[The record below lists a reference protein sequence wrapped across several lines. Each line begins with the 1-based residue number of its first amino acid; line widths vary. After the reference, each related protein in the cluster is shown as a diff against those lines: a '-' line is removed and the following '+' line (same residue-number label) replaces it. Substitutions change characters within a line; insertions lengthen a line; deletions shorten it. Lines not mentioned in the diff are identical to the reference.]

1 MKNKGIS
8 IAAILIASV
17 FAVTIAALGL
27 SVYSAYKVGAEKAA
41 DRFEKLSSR
50 TMELS
55 GIYPCGSKEFLNAFN
70 EAVAAPSFYEQ
81 LRLEVDNIE
90 VYIYPSFPTST
101 PSTFARTF
109 STRII
114 GSDGALI
121 ALSAN
126 IYALSPAMIFHRA
139 KIAFIVI
146 LAGTLIVGILLV
158 FTYLSEAGEG
168 EKIAES
174 KIDEPI
180 FSDDEATD
188 DDLNLTE
195 EYLDE
200 ENSDDREK
208 GDEKKSEQETA
219 KENISTKANG
229 SEKESVEQ
237 SAPTEAEENET
248 EPMDDIS
255 DSLNLTEENL
265 EDENLTEE
273 NSHDAPP
280 SPIETQSPIM
290 ESTNEETQKDDSS
303 PIETPSS
310 NEEKNCDEQK
320 NEQGLF
326 SPASGFGWESYLDT
340 RLGSELIRAASS
352 ELELSLLVIKIPG
365 MTPQSDYYAEV
376 CKTLLDFFQFK
387 DFIFEYKEDG
397 FAAIIQGKGIDEAM
411 ESAESLYANLKSTLS
426 KLHANTRPLIGI
438 SSRSLRLISAERLK
452 TEAEQAAE
460 HASTDNESPIVAF
473 RVNPE
478 KYRRFIT
485 EQKEE

>member
-8 IAAILIASV
+8 IAAILIACV
-17 FAVTIAALGL
+17 FVGTIAALGL
-27 SVYSAYKVGAEKAA
+27 SIYSAYKVGSEKAA

-55 GIYPCGSKEFLNAFN
+55 GIYPCGSKEFLTAFN
-70 EAVAAPSFYEQ
+70 DSVNAPNFYEQ
-81 LRLEVDNIE
+81 LRLEVDGIE
-90 VYIYPSFPTST
+90 VYIYPSLPMST
-101 PSTFARTF
+101 PSTFAKTF

-114 GSDGALI
+114 GGDGAHI

-126 IYALSPAMIFHRA
+126 IYALSPATIFNRA

-146 LAGTLIVGILLV
+146 LGGTLIAGILLV
-158 FTYLSEAGEG
+158 FTYLSEAEES

-180 FSDDEATD
+180 FSDDEATE

-200 ENSDDREK
+200 ENLDDFESD
-208 GDEKKSEQETA
+208 KKSENKAESENPSPQEDA
-219 KENISTKANG
+219 
-229 SEKESVEQ
+229 EQ
-237 SAPTEAEENET
+237 NKPAAEESPSTQESA
-248 EPMDDIS
+248 EQIAQS
-255 DSLNLTEENL
+255 ESEENKT
-265 EDENLTEE
+265 EYPAETSDEVSHEE
-273 NSHDAPP
+273 VLA
-280 SPIETQSPIM
+280 
-290 ESTNEETQKDDSS
+290 SS
-303 PIETPSS
+303 
-310 NEEKNCDEQK
+310 EEKNCGEQK

-326 SPASGFGWESYLDT
+326 SPTSGFGWESYLDT

-352 ELELSLLVIKIPG
+352 EQELSLLVIKIPG
-365 MTPQSDYYAEV
+365 MTPQSDYYAKV

-387 DFIFEYKEDG
+387 DFVFEYKEDG

-411 ESAESLYANLKSTLS
+411 ESAESLYANLKSTLN
-426 KLHANTRPLIGI
+426 KERATARPLIGI

-478 KYRRFIT
+478 KYRKFIT
-485 EQKEE
+485 EQPEE

>member
-8 IAAILIASV
+8 IAAILIICV
-17 FAVTIAALGL
+17 FVVTIAALGL
-27 SVYSAYKVGAEKAA
+27 SVYSAYKVGSENAA

-55 GIYPCGSKEFLNAFN
+55 GIYPCGSKEFLAAFN
-70 EAVAAPSFYEQ
+70 DSVNAPNFYEQ
-81 LRLEVDNIE
+81 LRLEVDGIE
-90 VYIYPSFPTST
+90 VYIYPSFPMST
-101 PSTFARTF
+101 PSTFAKTF

-114 GSDGALI
+114 GGDGEHL

-126 IYALSPAMIFHRA
+126 IYALSPATIFNRA

-146 LAGTLIVGILLV
+146 LGGTLMAGILLV
-158 FTYLSEAGEG
+158 FTYLSEAEEG

-180 FSDDEATD
+180 FSDDEATE

-200 ENSDDREK
+200 ESLDNFEGENDV
-208 GDEKKSEQETA
+208 EKKSEP
-219 KENISTKANG
+219 KSENENSSSQKA
-229 SEKESVEQ
+229 SEQ
-237 SAPTEAEENET
+237 NTPTAEENSSAQKSAEQSKSEANKIEVTAEPSDLADDVSQEET
-248 EPMDDIS
+248 P
-255 DSLNLTEENL
+255 
-265 EDENLTEE
+265 
-273 NSHDAPP
+273 A
-280 SPIETQSPIM
+280 PIETQS
-290 ESTNEETQKDDSS
+290 SS
-303 PIETPSS
+303 
-310 NEEKNCDEQK
+310 EEKNCDEQK

-326 SPASGFGWESYLDT
+326 SPTSGFGWESYLDT

-352 ELELSLLVIKIPG
+352 EQELSLLVIKIPG
-365 MTPQSDYYAEV
+365 MTPQSDYYAKV

-411 ESAESLYANLKSTLS
+411 ESAESLYANLKSTLN
-426 KLHANTRPLIGI
+426 KERANARPLIGI

-478 KYRRFIT
+478 KYRKFIT
-485 EQKEE
+485 EQTEE

>member
-8 IAAILIASV
+8 IAAILITFV
-17 FAVTIAALGL
+17 FVVTIVALGL

-41 DRFEKLSSR
+41 DRFEKLSSK

-70 EAVAAPSFYEQ
+70 EAVATPSFYEQ
-81 LRLEVDNIE
+81 LRLEVDSVE
-90 VYIYPSFPTST
+90 VYIYPSFPMST
-101 PSTFARTF
+101 PSTFAKTF
-109 STRII
+109 STRIV
-114 GSDGALI
+114 GSDGARI

-146 LAGTLIVGILLV
+146 LAGTLVVGILLV
-158 FTYLSEAGEG
+158 FTYLSEASES
-168 EKIAES
+168 EKIPES

-180 FSDDEATD
+180 FSDDEATE

-200 ENSDDREK
+200 ENVDDFEREK
-208 GDEKKSEQETA
+208 GDEKKSEPETA
-219 KENISTKANG
+219 KEN
-229 SEKESVEQ
+229 VEQ
-237 SAPTEAEENET
+237 SAPTEAEENEI
-248 EPMDDIS
+248 EQIDDIS
-255 DSLNLTEENL
+255 NSLDLAEENL
-265 EDENLTEE
+265 ADENLTKENLSDKDPHEE
-273 NSHDAPP
+273 
-280 SPIETQSPIM
+280 
-290 ESTNEETQKDDSS
+290 DSS
-303 PIETPSS
+303 PIETASS

-326 SPASGFGWESYLDT
+326 SPTSGFGWESYLDT

-352 ELELSLLVIKIPG
+352 ELEMSLLVIKIPG

-411 ESAESLYANLKSTLS
+411 ESAESLYANLKSTLN
-426 KLHANTRPLIGI
+426 KTRTDTRPLIGI

-452 TEAEQAAE
+452 TEAEQAVE
-460 HASTDNESPIVAF
+460 HAATDNESPIVAF

-478 KYRRFIT
+478 KYRKFIT
-485 EQKEE
+485 EEKKDD

>member
-1 MKNKGIS
+1 MKNKGVS
-8 IAAILIASV
+8 IAAILIICV
-17 FAVTIAALGL
+17 FVVTIAALGL
-27 SVYSAYKVGAEKAA
+27 SVYSAYKVGSEKAA

-55 GIYPCGSKEFLNAFN
+55 GIYPCGSKEFLTAFN
-70 EAVAAPSFYEQ
+70 DSVNAPNFYER
-81 LRLEVDNIE
+81 LRLEVDGIE
-90 VYIYPSFPTST
+90 VYIYPSFPMST
-101 PSTFARTF
+101 QSTFAKTF

-114 GSDGALI
+114 GGDGAQI

-126 IYALSPAMIFHRA
+126 IYALSPATIFNRA

-146 LAGTLIVGILLV
+146 LGGTLITGILLV
-158 FTYLSEAGEG
+158 FTYLSETEES
-168 EKIAES
+168 EKITES

-180 FSDDEATD
+180 FSDDEATE

-200 ENSDDREK
+200 ENLEAFEGEK
-208 GDEKKSEQETA
+208 NPEPKSENKNSSSHRIA
-219 KENISTKANG
+219 
-229 SEKESVEQ
+229 EQ
-237 SAPTEAEENET
+237 NAQA
-248 EPMDDIS
+248 
-255 DSLNLTEENL
+255 TEENRSAQNSA
-265 EDENLTEE
+265 ETIAQSEPEE
-273 NSHDAPP
+273 NKTETPAEHSEPSDSVDEVSH
-280 SPIETQSPIM
+280 
-290 ESTNEETQKDDSS
+290 EENAA
-303 PIETPSS
+303 PIETPPS
-310 NEEKNCDEQK
+310 NEELNCDEQK

-326 SPASGFGWESYLDT
+326 SPTSGFGWESYLDT

-352 ELELSLLVIKIPG
+352 EQELSLLVIKIPG
-365 MTPQSDYYAEV
+365 MTPQSEYYAKV

-411 ESAESLYANLKSTLS
+411 ESAESLYANLKSALN
-426 KLHANTRPLIGI
+426 KERANTRPLIGI

-460 HASTDNESPIVAF
+460 HASADNESPIVAF

-478 KYRRFIT
+478 KYRKFIT